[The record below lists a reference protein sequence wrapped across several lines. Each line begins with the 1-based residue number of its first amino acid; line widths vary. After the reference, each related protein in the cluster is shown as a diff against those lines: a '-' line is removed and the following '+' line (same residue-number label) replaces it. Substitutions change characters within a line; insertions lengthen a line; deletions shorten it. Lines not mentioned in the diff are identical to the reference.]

1 MQGGASYTHCRCSSA
16 RMERTHNSL
25 STEPLIQP
33 LLSKLLL
40 STNLSMSLAHFTAF
54 TEVGKA
60 TAILFAYNYSTRQR
74 DRLDRIINFLSS
86 IHIYIRVQIYIIL
99 YNIGLRNDA
108 ICKQQSEE
116 TVQPCILSPEQN
128 ATQLQPSLLG
138 VSRRDV
144 SGSSLM

>member
-1 MQGGASYTHCRCSSA
+1 MMQGGASYTHCRCSSA
-16 RMERTHNSL
+16 RTERTCSSL

-60 TAILFAYNYSTRQR
+60 TAILFAYNYRTWQR
-74 DRLDRIINFLSS
+74 DRLDGIINFFIL
-86 IHIYIRVQIYIIL
+86 HTCIRTCTDL

-116 TVQPCILSPEQN
+116 TVRPRILSPEHN
-128 ATQLQPSLLG
+128 PTQLQPSLLG
-138 VSRRDV
+138 VSRQDV